1 MQSPLTKLLQCSTC
15 LQEMTAGVRIFH
27 CSSSHAMC
35 GSCRDNPAVATC
47 SVCQVPVTETTVTR
61 NLLAERMAAEEA
73 EARGSAEVGRDY
85 ILLSS
90 NGKAVESQGHMLGLY
105 VQTGSHSGKPFYK
118 QLHTVNTS
126 FERLG
131 QAEM

>member
-1 MQSPLTKLLQCSTC
+1 MKAVVAAFN
-15 LQEMTAGVRIFH
+15 QEKALVGAFSVITNLRMELFEALMAEVE
-27 CSSSHAMC
+27 
-35 GSCRDNPAVATC
+35 VA
-47 SVCQVPVTETTVTR
+47 
-61 NLLAERMAAEEA
+61 
-73 EARGSAEVGRDY
+73 ARSSAEVGRDY

-126 FERLG
+126 FERLC

>member
-1 MQSPLTKLLQCSTC
+1 M
-15 LQEMTAGVRIFH
+15 
-27 CSSSHAMC
+27 
-35 GSCRDNPAVATC
+35 
-47 SVCQVPVTETTVTR
+47 PVTETTVTR
-61 NLLAERMAAEEA
+61 NLLAERMAEEE